1 VTQPAV
7 QRGGSVVV
15 PTDADSVVRL
25 RPGSVVGKKP
35 GQAVMCF
42 DEAYFRTLERMQ
54 WNRDN
59 GFVELMPII
68 VGMP

>member
-1 VTQPAV
+1 VTQPVV
-7 QRGGSVVV
+7 QRGGSVLV
-15 PTDADSVVRL
+15 PTAADSVVRL
-25 RPGSVVGKKP
+25 RSESVVGKQP
-35 GQAVMCF
+35 RQSVMCF